1 MIRGVRLLAAANQRR
16 IDSAPEV
23 TSRVDKPLVQKKALG
38 RNDPC
43 HCGSGKKYKQC
54 HLDKDEAAARHARA
68 AAAAEAEKNAPAV
81 ESPKDGDKPALK
93 AHDKATFHEQR
104 GRGGPNT
111 KGFQRA
117 SAIRKVGGGS

>member
-1 MIRGVRLLAAANQRR
+1 
-16 IDSAPEV
+16 
-23 TSRVDKPLVQKKALG
+23 VDKPPVKKALG

-54 HLDKDEAAARHARA
+54 HLDKDETAAREARA
-68 AAAAEAEKNAPAV
+68 AAQAEAEKNAPA
-81 ESPKDGDKPALK
+81 SADPAKDGDKPGAK
-93 AHDKATFHEQR
+93 SHDKPTFHEQR
-104 GRGGPNT
+104 GRGPNT

>member
-1 MIRGVRLLAAANQRR
+1 M
-16 IDSAPEV
+16 
-23 TSRVDKPLVQKKALG
+23 DKPTAPKKVLG

-54 HLDKDEAAARHARA
+54 HLDKDEAAAREARA
-68 AAAAEAEKNAPAV
+68 TALAEAEKNAPA
-81 ESPKDGDKPALK
+81 EEPLKDGDKK
-93 AHDKATFHEQR
+93 APKSHDKATFHEQR
-104 GRGGPNT
+104 GRGGANT

>member
-1 MIRGVRLLAAANQRR
+1 M
-16 IDSAPEV
+16 
-23 TSRVDKPLVQKKALG
+23 G

-54 HLDKDEAAARHARA
+54 HLDKDEASAREARA
-68 AAAAEAEKNAPAV
+68 AAAVEAEKNAPEPEPV
-81 ESPKDGDKPALK
+81 KENEK
-93 AHDKATFHEQR
+93 AGSKSHDKATFHEQR

>member
-1 MIRGVRLLAAANQRR
+1 M
-16 IDSAPEV
+16 
-23 TSRVDKPLVQKKALG
+23 DKPIVPNKPLG

-54 HLDKDEAAARHARA
+54 HLDKDEASAREARA
-68 AAAAEAEKNAPAV
+68 AASAAAEKNAPAT
-81 ESPKDGDKPALK
+81 EPAKDGDKPAAK
-93 AHDKATFHEQR
+93 SHDKATFHEQR
-104 GRGGPNT
+104 GRGGANT